1 MVQAAR
7 SRPEIRRQAR
17 RTGLFSAFVLLAL
30 LNSSCANLAK
40 VKDSSIPRLV
50 TPLAEAKF
58 ENLIKQLQPFLT
70 LQSLRTTRVGLS
82 FLDAESAERWRESE
96 AILVLQRPDKIRLI
110 IQLPA
115 IKTKIAEMVSE
126 SNHFKVAVFYGE
138 FRRFLIGTN
147 NADYGMW
154 RVKLGD
160 KGRSALVAARPFHF
174 TEALMMRPLNLPG
187 SAPTAGNTARF
198 TYSVGEELVEE
209 PDPTPKAKKGARVL
223 RSFYVLSEVE
233 LPPEGNDASSG
244 ASSVRRRFW
253 FDRTHDLRFTRQ
265 QIFDAKGEVVTDV
278 QYSDYRKLSGGSP
291 DLWPAVI
298 LVTRP
303 HDGYSARLLFSEE
316 RFEVTPDLPANAF
329 VLENTDKLPEI
340 DLDKPPTQ

>member
-1 MVQAAR
+1 
-7 SRPEIRRQAR
+7 
-17 RTGLFSAFVLLAL
+17 LFFAFVLPVLLAL
-30 LNSSCANLAK
+30 LSSSCANLAR
-40 VKDSSIPRLV
+40 VKDTSIPRLV

-58 ENLIKQLQPFLT
+58 DGLIKQLQPFLT

-126 SNHFKVAVFYGE
+126 TNHFKVAVFYGE

-147 NADYGMW
+147 DADYGMW
-154 RVKLGD
+154 RVKLGE

-174 TEALMMRPLNLPG
+174 TEALMMRPLNLPP
-187 SAPTAGNTARF
+187 STPTAGNTARF
-198 TYSVGEELVEE
+198 TYAVGEELLEE
-209 PDPTPKAKKGARVL
+209 PDPAPKAKKGARLL

-233 LPPEGNDASSG
+233 LPPESSG
-244 ASSVRRRFW
+244 ASLVRRRFW
-253 FDRTHDLRFTRQ
+253 FDRTHDLRLTRQ
-265 QIFDAKGEVVTDV
+265 QIFDGNGEVMTDV
-278 QYSDYRKLSGGSP
+278 QYSDYRKLSGDSP
-291 DLWPAVI
+291 DLWPSVI

-316 RFEVTPDLPANAF
+316 RFEVNPELPANAF
-329 VLENTDKLPEI
+329 VLENTDKLPET

>member
-1 MVQAAR
+1 LA
-7 SRPEIRRQAR
+7 
-17 RTGLFSAFVLLAL
+17 AL
-30 LNSSCANLAK
+30 LLTLLSASCANLAK
-40 VKDSSIPRLV
+40 VKDTSIPRLV

-58 ENLIKQLQPFLT
+58 DDLVKQLQPFVA

-126 SNHFKVAVFYGE
+126 TNHFKVAVFYGE

-147 NADYGMW
+147 DADYGMW

-160 KGRSALVAARPFHF
+160 KGKSALVAARPFHF
-174 TEALMMRPLNLPG
+174 TEALMMRPLNLPS
-187 SAPTAGNTARF
+187 SAPSGPNAGRF
-198 TYSVGEELVEE
+198 TYSLGEELVEE
-209 PDPTPKAKKGARVL
+209 PDLAPKAKKGARLL

-233 LPPEGNDASSG
+233 LPPESGG
-244 ASSVRRRFW
+244 ASLVRRRFW
-253 FDRTHDLRFTRQ
+253 FDRTNNLRFARQ
-265 QIFDAKGEVVTDV
+265 QIFDAKGEVMTDV
-278 QYSDYRKLSGGSP
+278 QYSDYRKLSENSP
-291 DLWPAVI
+291 EAWPSVI

-316 RFEVTPDLPANAF
+316 KFEINPELPANAF
-329 VLENTDKLPEI
+329 VLENTDKLPET